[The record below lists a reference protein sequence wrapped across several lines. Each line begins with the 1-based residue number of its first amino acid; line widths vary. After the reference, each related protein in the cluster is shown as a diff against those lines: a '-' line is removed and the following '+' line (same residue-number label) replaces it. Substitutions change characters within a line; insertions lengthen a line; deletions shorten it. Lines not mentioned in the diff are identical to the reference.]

1 MYYFML
7 GVLPLPIPPSSLEIT
22 TPSMNTTVTLIND
35 GEINIPKTQGL
46 REISFEFLLPT
57 VNKYPFSM
65 YHVGNY
71 TAVAIIE
78 YIKRWKDSQYPLP
91 FIVVRMSPAGKFLYF
106 TSIFTLIEDFTFK
119 EDAEEHGLDTLC
131 SIKLKEYKGYATR
144 RLQVKE
150 NSDGTKTATVKKER
164 STADRVKKSEI
175 KPKKGETLKSAAR
188 REGHV
193 NYSEVYEVN
202 GIKEPTINY
211 EATKELIIE
220 DINPGTWADELSGM
234 NNNID
239 KTIALEDKMETLY
252 PKASSA
258 MNTFNNSS
266 SFVQKQFSNSMVS
279 DYFTGKAMYAAP
291 VEATTSVSPNPAK
304 AIMSATYLGAK
315 NTGEGVY
322 SGLKSV
328 NDFIGGLMS
337 GNW

>member
-46 REISFEFLLPT
+46 REISFDFLLPT

-131 SIKLKEYKGYATR
+131 SIKLKEYKGYATK
-144 RLQVKE
+144 RLQVKQ
-150 NSDGTKTATVKKER
+150 NSDGTKTATLKKER
-164 STADRVKKSEI
+164 STADRVKKTEI
-175 KPKKGETLKSAAR
+175 KAKDGESLTSAIKREGYDPKEVMESNGIDASSLDRANSLLDELDKLTPEQLAEELPDGVSAQDVIMDHRGIGTAINDVAKNKKALENMLDYTYNKGWYEPWESYDKWSHSGNILDTFDPLKTINVTDVTNVLSKQQLMNIGATNKLYVENETLLKMA
-188 REGHV
+188 E
-193 NYSEVYEVN
+193 
-202 GIKEPTINY
+202 
-211 EATKELIIE
+211 
-220 DINPGTWADELSGM
+220 
-234 NNNID
+234 
-239 KTIALEDKMETLY
+239 IASKV
-252 PKASSA
+252 K
-258 MNTFNNSS
+258 
-266 SFVQKQFSNSMVS
+266 
-279 DYFTGKAMYAAP
+279 
-291 VEATTSVSPNPAK
+291 
-304 AIMSATYLGAK
+304 
-315 NTGEGVY
+315 
-322 SGLKSV
+322 
-328 NDFIGGLMS
+328 
-337 GNW
+337 